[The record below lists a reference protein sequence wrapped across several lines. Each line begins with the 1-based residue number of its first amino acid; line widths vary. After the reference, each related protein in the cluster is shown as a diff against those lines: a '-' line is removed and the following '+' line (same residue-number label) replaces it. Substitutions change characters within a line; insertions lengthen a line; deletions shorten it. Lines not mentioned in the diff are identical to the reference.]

1 MNNYKCVTLL
11 LNRRNGTLQQVPMF
25 EEKASG
31 CSDCKKAGGLEKPF
45 LPLTYTNES
54 LLPLESLN
62 LLSLPA
68 SFPPAPLSTK
78 SEEIKQFQPFILR
91 FLYNWQLFDPI
102 FSSKGGHKPIWTK
115 LRVLH
120 SVTTVCHLYNC
131 CADTSRR
138 ILRAPTNNKGHF
150 EAFTNKDTAT
160 HQLLLSKPINAAD

>member
-1 MNNYKCVTLL
+1 MNNYECVTLL

-31 CSDCKKAGGLEKPF
+31 CSDCRKAGGLKKPF

-91 FLYNWQLFDPI
+91 FLCNWQLFDLT
-102 FSSKGGHKPIWTK
+102 FSSKWGCKPFYTK
-115 LRVLH
+115 PL
-120 SVTTVCHLYNC
+120 VCHSFLDYTTYTIVQLINHWGFLVFQQTC
-131 CADTSRR
+131 KA
-138 ILRAPTNNKGHF
+138 IL
-150 EAFTNKDTAT
+150 
-160 HQLLLSKPINAAD
+160 